1 MYLPGGAMPK
11 TATRDPSRIAQGH
24 LGLAAEFAVA
34 SELCRRGIYA
44 QLTLGHQK
52 RTDLLAFSEG
62 GRLTRIE
69 VKAKQGR
76 EWPNCRGIY
85 GENIFLVFVDYQH
98 LPTDQRPAFYILDS
112 DDWRRVLKRRV
123 AEIKKRNPG
132 KRIEIDRQ
140 NVATFVD
147 EIQKSG
153 HPYRGMGIRA
163 ADLTAYAEQWT
174 KVLEAVGVQG
184 QHP

>member
-1 MYLPGGAMPK
+1 MPRS
-11 TATRDPSRIAQGH
+11 ATHHNVRVAQGH

-62 GRLTRIE
+62 GELTRIE

-85 GENIFLVFVDYQH
+85 GSNVFLVFVDYQH
-98 LPTDQRPAFYILDS
+98 RSINERPGFFVLDS
-112 DDWRRVLKRRV
+112 ADWRRVLKHRV
-123 AEIKKRNPG
+123 AEIQERNPG
-132 KRIEIDRQ
+132 KRIEIDKQ
-140 NVATFVD
+140 NVATFPD
-147 EIQKSG
+147 EIQKGGS
-153 HPYRGMGIRA
+153 PYRGMGIRA
-163 ADLTAYAEQWT
+163 GDLTAYAEQWT
-174 KVLEAVGVQG
+174 KILAAVGMDG
-184 QHP
+184 